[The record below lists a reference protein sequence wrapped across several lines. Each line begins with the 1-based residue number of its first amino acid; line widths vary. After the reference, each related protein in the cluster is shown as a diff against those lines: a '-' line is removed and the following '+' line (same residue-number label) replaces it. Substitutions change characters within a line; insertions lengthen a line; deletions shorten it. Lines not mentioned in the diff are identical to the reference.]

1 MQTKQQQLLEDF
13 QQGIYTKLQQEK
25 YELNFSLWNYY
36 KTSQPVPFP
45 QPKFPS
51 VENKNVKRRSL
62 KWILTKI
69 NTVQSAV
76 RQE

>member
-13 QQGIYTKLQQEK
+13 QQGIYTKQQLVK

-36 KTSQPVPFP
+36 KTSQPLPFT
-45 QPKFPS
+45 QPRFPS
-51 VENKNVKRRSL
+51 VENKNVECRSL

-69 NTVQSAV
+69 NAVRCAV